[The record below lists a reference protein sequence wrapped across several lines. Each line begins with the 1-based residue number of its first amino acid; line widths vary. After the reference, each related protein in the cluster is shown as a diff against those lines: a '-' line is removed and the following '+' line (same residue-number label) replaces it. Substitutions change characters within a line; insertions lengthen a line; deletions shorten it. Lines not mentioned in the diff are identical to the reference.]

1 METWQD
7 IKKSQTTISA
17 EEMSLIDTLSFL
29 QAQRIKQGLSQAEL
43 AKRINMTQPQLAK
56 LEELDSTPTLSVLK
70 RYATGLRQ

>member
-7 IKKSQTTISA
+7 IKKSQTIISA

-43 AKRINMTQPQLAK
+43 KRINMTQPQLAK